1 MRIFFEEI
9 IKFSRYGGIVI
20 SIKYALRF
28 LRIAEFI
35 TSPNKSAVCIRAFR
49 DLVFLKNAVKSS
61 AKISNLISYLSTTI
75 P

>member
-1 MRIFFEEI
+1 MAGELFP
-9 IKFSRYGGIVI
+9 KNMHSVFS
-20 SIKYALRF
+20 
-28 LRIAEFI
+28 EFI
-35 TSPNKSAVCIRAFR
+35 PSPEHWPNKSAVFIRAFR